1 MFKYLLLLPASLAM
15 LVSLGAAQASTFQGG
30 AMLKCSGLP
39 CLDIHF
45 AGGKSLRMLMDT
57 GNANSLLDKAKAEQL
72 GLRLD
77 PAIGGDGKPIP
88 NYAIATLKDC
98 FAGDAPLGDLKVV
111 VLDLKTDIAKG
122 SVPAA
127 DGTLAYTA
135 FPEKLLMLDYSHQ
148 KFGISPAA
156 KDNAPCAGFCGEI
169 SHPTF
174 GKQGPPMVVTS
185 GFTVNGAPVSMQID
199 TLWTGTMLIYDT
211 SVAKLGL
218 SSAAASQSKR
228 SFPFTD
234 GGVQML
240 EANGINEG
248 FGKGILK
255 KNAPIYFATPE
266 VHQPDGLFDGTVGDE
281 LFQGHVLL
289 MNFATRQFSIS

>member
-1 MFKYLLLLPASLAM
+1 MPKYLQQLSIAFVTFL
-15 LVSLGAAQASTFQGG
+15 SLGAHAAGFQGG

-39 CLDIHF
+39 CMDIHF
-45 AGGKSLRMLMDT
+45 AGGNSIRMLMDT
-57 GNANSLLDKAKAEQL
+57 GNSTSLLDKTKALQL
-72 GLRLD
+72 GLKLE
-77 PAIGGDGKPIP
+77 PAIGGDGKPVP
-88 NYAIATLKDC
+88 GYVVATLKDC
-98 FAGDAPLGDLKVV
+98 HIGDAPLGDLKVL
-111 VLDLKTDIAKG
+111 VLDLKADIAKG
-122 SVPAA
+122 SIPAA

-135 FPEKLLMLDYSHQ
+135 FREKLLMLDYAHR
-148 KFGISPAA
+148 KIAIAPAG
-156 KDNAPCAGFCGEI
+156 KDNAPCPGFCGEI

-185 GFTVNGAPVSMQID
+185 GFTVNGTPVSMQID
-199 TLWTGTMLIYDT
+199 TLWSGTMLIYDT

-218 SSAAASQSKR
+218 SSAAASQTKR

-240 EANGINEG
+240 EAQGISEG
-248 FGKGILK
+248 FGKGSLK
-255 KNAPIYFATPE
+255 RSAPIYFPTPG

-289 MNFATRQFSIS
+289 MNFATSQFSIS

>member
-1 MFKYLLLLPASLAM
+1 MPKYLLLLPALLAL
-15 LVSLGAAQASTFQGG
+15 LVSLGAQASSFQGG

-39 CLDIHF
+39 CMDVHF

-72 GLRLD
+72 GLKLD
-77 PAIGGDGKPIP
+77 PAIGADGKPIP
-88 NYAIATLKDC
+88 DYAIATLKDA
-98 FAGDAPLGDLKVV
+98 FAGDAPLGDLKVL

-122 SVPAA
+122 SVPPA

-148 KFGISPAA
+148 KFGISPAS
-156 KDNAPCAGFCGEI
+156 KDQTPCSGFCGEI

-185 GFTVNGAPVSMQID
+185 GFTVNGTPVSMQID

-218 SSAAASQSKR
+218 SVAASSQTKR

-248 FGKGILK
+248 FGKGTLK
-255 KNAPIYFATPE
+255 KNAPIYFPTQG
-266 VHQPDGLFDGTVGDE
+266 VHQPDGLFDGTVGDG

>member
-1 MFKYLLLLPASLAM
+1 MPKYLLQLPVMLAILISFGAHAAS
-15 LVSLGAAQASTFQGG
+15 FQGG

-39 CLDIHF
+39 CMDIHF
-45 AGGKSLRMLMDT
+45 AGGNSIRMLMDT
-57 GNANSLLDKAKAEQL
+57 GNSSSLLDKAKAEQL
-72 GLRLD
+72 GLKLD
-77 PAIGGDGKPIP
+77 PAIGRDGKPVAG
-88 NYAIATLKDC
+88 YVVATLKDC
-98 FAGDAPLGDLKVV
+98 YAGDAPLGDLKVL
-111 VLDLKTDIAKG
+111 VLDLKADIAKG
-122 SVPAA
+122 SIPAA

-135 FPEKLLMLDYSHQ
+135 FREKLLMLDYAHR
-148 KFGISPAA
+148 KIAIAPAG
-156 KDNAPCAGFCGEI
+156 KDNAPCPGFCGEI

-185 GFTVNGAPVSMQID
+185 GFTVNGTPVSMQID
-199 TLWTGTMLIYDT
+199 TLWSGTMLIYDT

-218 SSAAASQSKR
+218 SSAAASQTKR

-240 EANGINEG
+240 EAQGISEG
-248 FGKGILK
+248 FGKGSLK
-255 KNAPIYFATPE
+255 RSAPIYFPTPG

-289 MNFATRQFSIS
+289 MNFATSQFSIS